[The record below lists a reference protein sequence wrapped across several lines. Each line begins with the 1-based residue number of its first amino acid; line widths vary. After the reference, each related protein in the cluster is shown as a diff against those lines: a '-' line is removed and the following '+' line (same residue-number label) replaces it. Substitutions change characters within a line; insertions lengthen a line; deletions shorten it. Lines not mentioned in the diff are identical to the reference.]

1 MKNKALSLLIMSLLI
16 TGCSL
21 GGNKDSG
28 AVVMKVKD
36 AGVDNSKEK
45 KDSIKDT
52 QKNID
57 SNNTEIVSDTKEN
70 TEHVSVKAAN
80 KSKDIKS
87 KDIVLDTKDSSN
99 VENTSSNDDTVEN
112 KDNEDINREDEAI
125 DIEVEEATEKGYWF
139 NKKTGKSLMLGDNG
153 EYVEEGE
160 TGFIQGTYSIKNGKI
175 NIKIKDN
182 IGTDKNSSKQ
192 GIDRARA
199 NRDLE
204 YLSEVADKIK
214 YVEEDNSK
222 YKKIVRISKKKTKT
236 KNKKTELKIKRYAI
250 GYDKNGN
257 EIGKVEVKAG
267 AKLESQYD
275 KNSNKKNKKDIEVS
289 YDIKLNKG
297 TLVINGAEYTR

>member
-1 MKNKALSLLIMSLLI
+1 MKKKALSLLIMSLLI

-21 GGNKDSG
+21 GGNKDSD

-45 KDSIKDT
+45 KDSIKDS
-52 QKNID
+52 KNND
-57 SNNTEIVSDTKEN
+57 SNNTKIVSDTKE
-70 TEHVSVKAAN
+70 
-80 KSKDIKS
+80 
-87 KDIVLDTKDSSN
+87 DTKTVSIKTD
-99 VENTSSNDDTVEN
+99 TSSENNNGKKHKQIALNN
-112 KDNEDINREDEAI
+112 KDNSGNDTESSNSTEIEDTDDEALGI
-125 DIEVEEATEKGYWF
+125 DIEADETTEKGYWI

-153 EYVEEGE
+153 DYVEEGE

-175 NIKIKDN
+175 NIKIKDDV
-182 IGTDKNSSKQ
+182 GTDKNSSKK

-204 YLSEVADKIK
+204 YLSGVADKIK
-214 YVEEDNSK
+214 YIEGDNSK

-275 KNSNKKNKKDIEVS
+275 KNSDNKNKKYSEVS
-289 YDIKLNKG
+289 YVIKLDKD